1 MSKGLA
7 LPEGVELTDLSSNYN
22 VCANEYSRAF
32 KRMRM
37 LDMTDKN
44 KLWESINAA
53 FPVYQIL
60 PETNHVSY
68 VKNNI
73 LASIYTVGKS
83 AKLLPTA
90 KEDKDIIENLNAALE
105 HIWAQLKVPYYQ
117 MLAGERAALLN
128 LGVTQ
133 VGWDNN
139 VVAGSGDSF
148 YKGRCKL
155 KNINP
160 LKYMRDPYADSIET
174 AAYAMT
180 WDDYHKSVIKAN
192 KNYREAFAKYL
203 IEHNGGGNSG
213 SGLTPEPNS
222 DIVTNGLA
230 TKKDYYRVYTQWV
243 RVDEKIHEIHTI
255 NNEYVLY
262 IKEDIQPNTIPIAE
276 LYCNLP
282 SNEVIGCS
290 EPNKIFANTLAYN
303 LMNSTILTAEYR
315 NQRPPKFINSQSGLN
330 VATFTKH
337 GNEADMTF
345 VVNGDAS
352 KAVHYHQF
360 PQPSGAAIGAM
371 GVLAADIQSVTG
383 IDGRYTGRD
392 TGSVLTTGGINS
404 MLDQVTMID
413 APKIENY
420 EIYAK
425 RLSELIIGNYI
436 RFSAM
441 ERNYLVRD
449 QHNPKVWKTVTI
461 DFPSIDNDTIFEYEL
476 AISSELPKNKS
487 IIQEMANKLMQMQM
501 QYQGAGIDVDLITPE
516 EWLMFQD
523 IPMKEYMLERMG
535 VQKVTN
541 WTEVV
546 AQVVNQYA
554 GLVEAGADPKSAILA
569 TADTIANQN
578 NPQQVAQGLMDG
590 GMLQG

>member
-7 LPEGVELTDLSSNYN
+7 LPEGVELADLSSNYN

-53 FPVYQIL
+53 FPAYQIL

-83 AKLLPTA
+83 AKLLPTS

-139 VVAGSGDSF
+139 VVGGSGDSF

-203 IEHNGGGNSG
+203 IEHNGGGNSS

-230 TKKDYYRVYTQWV
+230 TKKDYYRVYTHWV

-290 EPNKIFANTLAYN
+290 EPNKTFANSLAYN
-303 LMNSTILTAEYR
+303 LMNSVILTAEYR

-360 PQPSGAAIGAM
+360 PQPSSAAIGAM
-371 GVLAADIQSVTG
+371 SVLAADIQSVTG

-441 ERNYLVRD
+441 ERKYLIRD

-487 IIQEMANKLMQMQM
+487 MIQEMANKLMQMQM

-554 GLVEAGADPKSAILA
+554 GLIEAGADPKSAILA